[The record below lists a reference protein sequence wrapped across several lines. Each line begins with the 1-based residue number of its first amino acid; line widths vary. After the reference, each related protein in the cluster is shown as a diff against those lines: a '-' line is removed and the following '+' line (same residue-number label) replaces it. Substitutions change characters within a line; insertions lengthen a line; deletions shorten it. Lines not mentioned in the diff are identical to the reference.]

1 MIALGFADCSVG
13 LRHALGFAD
22 ELRRRCLVNREPAK
36 VVAKSLGL
44 DVEQTH
50 GVVRL
55 LKNVGQVSPE
65 RLAVVAMRDW
75 GLTDEDIAEIFGR
88 SERWARVVRAMQD
101 EIRAEEPIPE
111 HLEFLD
117 AGLQQGDP
125 SPAEIRERAAE
136 LRVTPIG
143 NGHERRPLTGIRC
156 YQWSR
161 HAFLSVSPD

>member
-22 ELRRRCLVNREPAK
+22 ELRRRCLVNRETAK
-36 VVAKSLGL
+36 SVAKSLGL
-44 DVEQTH
+44 DQEQTH

-55 LKNVGQVSPE
+55 LRNVGQVSPE

-88 SERWARVVRAMQD
+88 SERWARVVRSQQD
-101 EIRAEEPIPE
+101 EIRADEPIPE

-125 SPAEIRERAAE
+125 CPEEIRRRAAE
-136 LRVTPIG
+136 LRVHPLG
-143 NGHERRPLTGIRC
+143 NRNDRPGGPALRC

-161 HAFLSVSPD
+161 HAFVSVSPD